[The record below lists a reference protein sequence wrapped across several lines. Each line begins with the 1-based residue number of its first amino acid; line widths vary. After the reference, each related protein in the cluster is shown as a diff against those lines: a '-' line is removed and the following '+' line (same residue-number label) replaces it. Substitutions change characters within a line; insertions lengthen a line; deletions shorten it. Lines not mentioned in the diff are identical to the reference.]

1 MKAKVFL
8 SAFTGFLFGLFG
20 YFVLLLLGIDQPF
33 QLVVLSG
40 LLFAL
45 LLFPVLV
52 VYGNIMDKRY
62 AKFEKEITSVVR
74 KMHGRTIH
82 AGKKP
87 KIAGEDKELLIE
99 YESLLLQK
107 ERAGLERDFEK
118 MNKLSDKIL
127 DLKDLLFRRGLI

>member
-1 MKAKVFL
+1 MFEKICPNCGARLSYFL
-8 SAFTGFLFGLFG
+8 QTGM
-20 YFVLLLLGIDQPF
+20 LGC
-33 QLVVLSG
+33 SG
-40 LLFAL
+40 CYTA
-45 LLFPVLV
+45 
-52 VYGNIMDKRY
+52 
-62 AKFEKEITSVVR
+62 FEKEITSVVR

-87 KIAGEDKELLIE
+87 KITGEDKELLVE